1 MTFLFHLSPSN
12 LLHCLYH
19 VLLYFKTPKQVFFNP
34 INIWTLLP
42 HTTLYYCFFNLLFSF
57 NVNNNWIGHFVDRL
71 KQNGVQLGKI
81 TKGSVYQ
88 SYDAFKTAGSRNCAG
103 NVSLCHEAFS
113 CLLSLAYASDLL
125 RDYGL
130 EEFCKQLDN
139 FQNDRKSS
147 RGKVFEKKVHQKQKK
162 RASFSTYF

>member
-1 MTFLFHLSPSN
+1 MDTF
-12 LLHCLYH
+12 
-19 VLLYFKTPKQVFFNP
+19 
-34 INIWTLLP
+34 
-42 HTTLYYCFFNLLFSF
+42 TTLCYCFFNLLFSF

-147 RGKVFEKKVHQKQKK
+147 RGKRSLKKRFIKIEKKERHF
-162 RASFSTYF
+162 APTFSFWFFFFIFFLTPKNKSFLFFF